1 MLIIIVVVLV
11 RMVNKVFDI
20 NYNFFKFK
28 MLLFVIKYGYS
39 VYVYNKWIFL
49 VKGFFFY
56 EEKIFI
62 FRVLLL
68 LFGYKLFFF

>member
-11 RMVNKVFDI
+11 RMVNIVLDI
-20 NYNFFKFK
+20 NYNFLKFK

>member
-11 RMVNKVFDI
+11 RMVNIVLDI
-20 NYNFFKFK
+20 NYNFFKIK
-28 MLLFVIKYGYS
+28 MLLFVIKYGNS
-39 VYVYNKWIFL
+39 IYVYNKWIFL